1 MLKRVAVIAAGL
13 IVVLAL
19 VIATR
24 PAHLHVERSKPI
36 AASPAV
42 VFSLIND
49 FHAWPSWS
57 PWEKQ
62 DPDMKRDISG
72 SPQGKGALYSWSGN
86 DQVGVGSMEIVDS
99 SAPEQV
105 KIRLEFKEPW
115 EATNATTFSL
125 VPTTQGTRVTWAMDG
140 ENNFGAKAMSM
151 FMNMDEMIGKDFE
164 AGLTNLGAL
173 AEAAAEP
180 QRAAAVLPAQA
191 PNVPAAVGGEPG
203 AVGAGGGAAA
213 STK

>member
-13 IVVLAL
+13 IFVLAV

-24 PAHLHVERSKPI
+24 PAHLHVERSMAISAP
-36 AASPAV
+36 PAV

-57 PWEKQ
+57 PWEKL
-62 DPDMKRDISG
+62 DPDMKREISG
-72 SPQGKGALYSWSGN
+72 SPQGKGARYSWSGN
-86 DQVGVGSMEIVDS
+86 DQVGVGSMEITDS
-99 SAPEQV
+99 SAAEQV
-105 KIRLEFKEPW
+105 KIRLEFKKPW
-115 EATNATTFSL
+115 EATNATTFTL

-151 FMNMDEMIGKDFE
+151 FMNMDELIGKDFE

-173 AEAAAEP
+173 AEGAAER
-180 QRAAAVLPAQA
+180 QRAAAALPVQP
-191 PNVPAAVGGEPG
+191 PNVPAAVSGGP
-203 AVGAGGGAAA
+203 AAAGAGGGAARA
-213 STK
+213 TP